1 MKNRFT
7 SPVTEM
13 LSGKY
18 KIFLIVGLSIMLGI
32 DVVAVAVFLSSGIDT
47 LYFIVPFLMLIV
59 DAVYLLGVIVSNQ
72 RFTYARGFFLL
83 YIILNFIVF
92 IYGAISAFSSNSAV
106 FGSGIAALWTT
117 LHAFGILTAVV
128 TYVYAA
134 KLIKKWR
141 PAQLV
146 LSAVLPCVIVL
157 SVGLLYIALL
167 FADGYF
173 GQGYTRA
180 LIYNYTSDSECEVT
194 GVVNGKG
201 DSIVV
206 PYEFNGHK
214 VTSVSANVLAI
225 DIKNVTLHCDGRAA
239 LFYDIEKY
247 PFYNRN
253 LVFNVDKDNV
263 DAVKQKF
270 YNYAVNGMANT
281 FDLGNRVRPMGLDKD
296 EVYVTFDYDSEAYSR
311 AEGELIPTW
320 YGKKGD
326 YFGLPN
332 DTKINYIRHSDINSD
347 EDLYACD
354 NKTGYILGELKA
366 DGARIVGTKVSKSI
380 SGVPV
385 RFCKIYKVYVSA
397 SNDSK
402 YDVTKHFPYSVNYIG
417 GKHKL
422 DYKLT
427 VAENADRI
435 LDCFDRG
442 AAFTYTVRKKVGSL
456 WGETVNSLSQ
466 ALISGESSDITIS
479 PYYSL
484 VSPQVTLSQVG
495 GKATVVYGDDFAL
508 NASVTHPLGEFDFS
522 CFWYLFGSYVDLSQ
536 TLNQRA
542 KTIGTNDYSA
552 SVTVAAPEVTSL
564 SASTTAAIGVDVVR
578 RPLTVEWTDPVDNVY
593 NGMEKTVTTKLFNTV
608 AGDSIGLDYST
619 FTRIDA
625 QTYTF
630 TATLGGTAADNYY
643 IATGESHAFTIMPRP
658 TAIVWNDDTVFTYDG
673 QSHHPTA
680 TAMGINS
687 VPLNLS
693 YGGARTDANAKTG
706 VKYVAVVSIPDTN
719 YTIDADSEWTKEFT
733 INQMPVDVNWGNT
746 ELTYNRGPQAPTAS
760 TMDAGGQE
768 MFLSVSGARTD
779 ANAKSGEDTYTATA
793 YASDKNYIVN
803 EHETTTFTI
812 AQYGLKVQWYF
823 VSRTYSGGAQKPT
836 AIAFAPNNLQ
846 LTLDVVVDGG
856 DAINVGSSYTAR
868 ASVSDANYRIESDAT
883 TSFAITPYELT
894 VNWSNTTLT
903 YSGDEQLPKAEAR
916 GATGQLITLTVTGAN
931 TAAGDNY
938 TAYAAI
944 KEAIDIQ
951 NYTIKAGTESRGY
964 VINPYGITVTWGQTS
979 NVYSGEAWTPTAS
992 ATGPKGEPVT
1002 VTVLGRQINVGNN
1015 YEATATVSDKNY
1027 TIASGS
1033 TCTFSITPYE
1043 LTVTWENLTFTYS
1056 GEPQAPTASAIGV
1069 KNQSVTITVSG
1080 GQTNVG
1086 NNYTATASVNDKN
1099 YTIASGG
1106 TQQFSIMP
1114 YGVTVKWDED
1124 SFLYYNGSLQ
1134 TPTASATGPKGEN
1147 VKLIISGGR
1156 VDAGEGTASA
1166 EIDNNPNYVIA
1177 SGKTHSFSIHRIDI
1191 AVEWSNTLLTYN
1203 GTVQAP
1209 TATASGMIGNDRVIV
1224 TGGQTNAG
1232 SDYRAKAVAPNNNY
1246 VIILGED
1253 TTFVIQRKTVT
1264 VSIDDVTIEYG
1275 DMPTYIFTA
1284 VGIEDVDKAT
1294 VSVKCSI
1301 SYTADGDG
1309 NIPSGSYDITANID
1323 GDVNFNY
1330 DIEVTKQGKL
1340 TVKPAPEQKEKVQ
1353 AQSTL
1358 PVTAKKEETI

>member
-83 YIILNFIVF
+83 YIILNFLVF

-173 GQGYTRA
+173 GQGHTRA

-225 DIKNVTLHCDGRAA
+225 DIKNVTLHCDSSAA
-239 LFYDIEKY
+239 LFTDYDKY
-247 PFYNRN
+247 PFYNTN
-253 LVFNVDKDNV
+253 LVLNVDKDNV

-281 FDLGNRVRPMGLDKD
+281 FHFGNRVRPTGLDKD
-296 EVYVTFDYDSEAYSR
+296 EVYVTFDYDSEAYSL
-311 AEGELIPTW
+311 AEGKLMPTW

-326 YFGLPN
+326 TFGLDKMN
-332 DTKINYIRHSDINSD
+332 VDYVRHSDIYSD

-354 NKTGYILGELKA
+354 NTTGFILAELKA
-366 DGARIVGTKVSKSI
+366 GGAAIVGSKVSKNL

-385 RFCKIYKVYVSA
+385 RFRKIYKVYTAS

-402 YDVTKHFPYSVNYIG
+402 YDVTKHFTYSVVD
-417 GKHKL
+417 GKKL

-427 VAENADRI
+427 VSDNADRI

-442 AAFTYTVRKKVGSL
+442 AAFTHIVRKKVGSV

-466 ALISGESSDITIS
+466 ALVSGEGSDITIS

-495 GKATVVYGDDFAL
+495 GKEDVVYGDDFSLTAT
-508 NASVTHPLGEFDFS
+508 VTHVLDTFDFDCTWFLS
-522 CFWYLFGSYVDLSQ
+522 GTYVRKAD
-536 TLNQRA
+536 TLEQRA
-542 KTIGTNDYSA
+542 KTIGTGDYTA
-552 SVTVAAPEVTSL
+552 SVTVTAPEVTSL

-593 NGMEKTVTTKLFNTV
+593 NGMEKTVTTKLLNTI

-643 IATGESHAFTIMPRP
+643 IGTGETHAFTIMPRP

-673 QSHHPTA
+673 QPHHPTA

-706 VKYVAVVSIPDTN
+706 IKYVAVVSIPDTN

-733 INQMPVDVNWGNT
+733 INQKQVGANWGNT
-746 ELTYNRGPQAPTAS
+746 ELTYNGSAQAPTAS
-760 TMDAGGQE
+760 AMDVGGQE
-768 MFLSVSGARTD
+768 MILSVNGARRE
-779 ANAKSGEDTYTATA
+779 ANAMSGEEPYTATA

-803 EHETTTFTI
+803 ERETTTFTI
-812 AQYGLKVQWYF
+812 AQFGLKVQWYNT
-823 VSRTYSGGAQKPT
+823 SRTYSGGAQKPT
-836 AIAFAPNNLQ
+836 ALANDVNGQPI
-846 LTLDVVVDGG
+846 TLDVNMDGG
-856 DAINVGSSYTAR
+856 EAVDVGSDYKATA
-868 ASVSDANYRIESDAT
+868 VVPNKNYIIALNAQTD
-883 TSFAITPYELT
+883 FAITKYELT
-894 VNWSNTTLT
+894 VTWTNTTLT

-916 GATGQLITLTVTGAN
+916 GATGQSVSLTVTGGG
-931 TAAGDNY
+931 TEVGGNY

-944 KEAIDIQ
+944 KEAKDIQ
-951 NYTIKAGTESRGY
+951 NYSIKAGTESRGY

-979 NVYSGEAWTPTAS
+979 NVYSGDGWAPTAS

-1134 TPTASATGPKGEN
+1134 APTASATGPKGEN

-1177 SGKTHSFSIHRIDI
+1177 SGKTHSFSIHRLDI
-1191 AVEWSNTLLTYN
+1191 GVEWSNTLLTYN
-1203 GTVQAP
+1203 GTVQVP

-1224 TGGQTNAG
+1224 TGGQINAG
-1232 SDYRAKAVAPNNNY
+1232 IDYRAKAVVPNNNY

-1275 DMPTYIFTA
+1275 DKPTYTFTA

-1330 DIEVTKQGKL
+1330 DIEVTKHGKL

-1353 AQSTL
+1353 TQSAL